1 MRNELER
8 DQGHAVL
15 ANLRVPHDLPEAVR
29 RAQPMARQVLLR
41 GIGDLGGYVDDDDI
55 LPHYVAELIGHDGPE
70 EDESGAVQ
78 NRKLQRYEFAAYAL
92 GIAVGL
98 HMRASAFD
106 VPVAG
111 GGVGQPGGSR

>member
-1 MRNELER
+1 MSSSEIK
-8 DQGHAVL
+8 GHAVL
-15 ANLRVPHDLPEAVR
+15 ANLRVAHDLPEAVR

-78 NRKLQRYEFAAYAL
+78 NRKLQECEFAAYAL

-98 HMRASAFD
+98 NLRASAFD
-106 VPVAG
+106 VPSTRCRAR
-111 GGVGQPGGSR
+111 QPGRRRL